1 MKTLVAISSVK
12 SNSNYHYIGDMNFG
26 TIKIPFGIIEV
37 GKPKFDTSL
46 SENDDY
52 VLLQVK
58 AISCNYR
65 DKAILIENYK
75 KFKKKNI
82 SYTPFGSEFC
92 ASVISKGS
100 NVSEFEVGETV
111 IPNCFFS
118 DSRENGT
125 GIPTNFASM
134 GWLKIHK
141 NKIITSPKNLTHN
154 EAAGFSLGAQ
164 TATAMIRK
172 INILNTGGTPL
183 VFSARSTTSIFLI
196 KTLLAHNITP
206 ICLTTTKWSNK
217 EKRLIYPSIIEKIDK
232 HKYQTLEKIKKKNI
246 THVFD
251 PFFDMNIGD
260 AMYCLDNFGTYITC
274 GLRDQ
279 HPLFSSNTP
288 LQHEPKVR
296 NAIRDAIFKNIT
308 IIGNCLGKSKDLE
321 DAIKLIEKGSL
332 HVPIDC
338 IYPID
343 KGINFLTRTFCEKNK
358 LGKCILEL

>member
-12 SNSNYHYIGDMNFG
+12 SNSNYHYIGDVNLG
-26 TIKIPFGIIEV
+26 AISIPFGIIEV
-37 GKPKFDTSL
+37 EKPKFDTSL
-46 SENDDY
+46 PENDNY
-52 VLLQVK
+52 VLLQVR

-92 ASVISKGS
+92 ATVISKGA
-100 NVSEFEVGETV
+100 NVSDFEIGEIV
-111 IPNCFFS
+111 IPNCSFPDNKES
-118 DSRENGT
+118 DI

-141 NKIITSPKNLTHN
+141 NKIVNSPKRLTHN

-172 INILNTGGTPL
+172 TNILNTGGTPL
-183 VFSARSTTSIFLI
+183 IFSARSTTSIFLI
-196 KTLLAHNITP
+196 KVLLAHNINP
-206 ICLTTTKWSNK
+206 VCLTTTEWNDE
-217 EKRLIYPSIIEKIDK
+217 EKRQIHPRAIVKLDSY
-232 HKYQTLEKIKKKNI
+232 KYQTLENIKKNNI

-260 AMYCLDNFGTYITC
+260 AIYCLNNFGTYITC

-279 HPLFSSNTP
+279 HPVISGNTP

-296 NAIRDAIFKNIT
+296 NAIRDVILKNIT
-308 IIGNCLGKSKDLE
+308 IIGNCLGTSEDLKY
-321 DAIKLIEKGSL
+321 AIKLVENDDL
-332 HVPIDC
+332 HVPIDS
-338 IYPID
+338 IYTINE
-343 KGINFLTRTFCEKNK
+343 GINFLTQTFCGKSK